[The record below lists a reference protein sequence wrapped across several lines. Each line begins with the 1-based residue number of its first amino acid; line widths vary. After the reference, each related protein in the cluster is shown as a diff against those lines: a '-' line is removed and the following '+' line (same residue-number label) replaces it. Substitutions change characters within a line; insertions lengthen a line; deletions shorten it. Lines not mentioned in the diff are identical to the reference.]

1 MMADTDRL
9 PISVLTGFLGSGK
22 TTLLAHLIKQPA
34 FERTACIINEFGEI
48 GLDHRLV
55 AESREDMVLLN
66 SGCLCCTVRN
76 DLVETL
82 RDLFLK
88 RVRGEVPDFD
98 RVVIE
103 TTGLADPA
111 PVLHTLMTDALIV
124 ARFRLDGVVTVV
136 DAVHGSGQLDS
147 HEEAVKQ
154 AAVADRLVIS
164 KTDIADGETTAALR
178 DRLSD
183 LNPAAPITLS
193 INGEV
198 DAGLLFGAGLY
209 DPETKTSDVT
219 RWLKAAAYDDD
230 TDHHHDVNRH
240 DDRIGSFCLHVDK
253 PMEWDTFIDWIEGLI
268 AVRGDDILRIKGLL
282 WLSDTDKPVV
292 VHGVQHIFHPPTR
305 LDRWPDGAPKTQIVF
320 IARDLP
326 KKPVEASLAAFLAR
340 GDTVQPIGP

>member
-1 MMADTDRL
+1 MAEPDRL

-22 TTLLAHLIKQPA
+22 TTLLAHLIRQPA

-66 SGCLCCTVRN
+66 SGCLCCTVRS
-76 DLVETL
+76 DLVDTL

-88 RVRGEVPDFD
+88 RVRGEVPEFD

-136 DAVHGSGQLDS
+136 DAVHGSKQLDA
-147 HEEAVKQ
+147 HEEAIKQ
-154 AAVADRLVIS
+154 VAVADRLVLS
-164 KTDIADGETTAALR
+164 KTDIADPETAATLR
-178 DRLSD
+178 NRLRA
-183 LNPAAPITLS
+183 LNPAAPLS
-193 INGEV
+193 LSDHGAVE
-198 DAGLLFGAGLY
+198 AGLLFGAGLY
-209 DPETKTSDVT
+209 DPETKSTDVA
-219 RWLKAAAYDDD
+219 RWLQAAAYDDTAD
-230 TDHHHDVNRH
+230 HHHHDVNRH
-240 DDRIGSFCLHVDK
+240 DDRIRSFCIEVDQ
-253 PMEWDTFIDWIEGLI
+253 PMEWDVFIDWIEGLT

-282 WLSDTDKPVV
+282 WLSDTDQPVV
-292 VHGVQHIFHPPTR
+292 VHGVQHIFHPPAR
-305 LDRWPDGAPKTQIVF
+305 LELWPDGVPRTQIVF

-340 GDTVQPIGP
+340 R